1 MFILDRINALSLIY
15 CEPFLE
21 VFVPDAAGTIVPNN
35 QLGGTIIIQKLEI
48 LPYAQVDEAL
58 TAKPMSFW
66 TALTQEKILPALNT
80 LGQQGN
86 TTTLQF
92 RENR

>member
-1 MFILDRINALSLIY
+1 MPSIVG
-15 CEPFLE
+15 EQGPE

-66 TALTQEKILPALNT
+66 TALTQEKYFLHLIL
-80 LGQQGN
+80 
-86 TTTLQF
+86 
-92 RENR
+92 